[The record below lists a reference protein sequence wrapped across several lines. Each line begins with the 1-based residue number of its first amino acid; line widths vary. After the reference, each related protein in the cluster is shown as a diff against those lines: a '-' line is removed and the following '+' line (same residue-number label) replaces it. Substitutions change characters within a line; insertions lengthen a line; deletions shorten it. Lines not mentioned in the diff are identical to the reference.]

1 MNVPYELSLVEVLQ
15 KSLSYDRKDVEPL
28 LRYLGF
34 DESNLDFKKEST
46 RADADKIAAYFRK
59 MGSNDFAT
67 LFRGGDGVSY
77 GEIVYDVGKKL
88 KVKGVLEDAK
98 VSENEE
104 LIIQKLFSDALD
116 KMTEDE
122 RFQLMGS
129 LGISSK
135 SIPYAA
141 AGAAITQVLLRE
153 FGGFAIYKGAVTVA
167 NLVAKSI
174 LGAGLSFATNA
185 AITRVVAAA
194 IGPIGWIA
202 SGAWLAVDLAG
213 PAFRKTVPAV
223 VHIAMLRQIVMKR
236 VVVGVVGEGSV
247 GKDSLL
253 KATFGIDTNNI
264 NPVAGSTSTVEI
276 FNWAPKDG
284 DEPNDI
290 TRVINFPGFN
300 DLNEK
305 INELTEDHL
314 NHSDL
319 FIMVVDVNRGSNGT
333 DVSQLK
339 KLKERGRPILVCLNK
354 VDLPRPEDKEKLI
367 HAAEDRLSGDNVYFV
382 EAAFDPDPRLT
393 DSGPIGSEET
403 KNWVISQLRKA
414 GKDI

>member
-1 MNVPYELSLVEVLQ
+1 MNVPSELSLVEVLQ

-28 LRYLGF
+28 LKYLGF
-34 DESNLDFKKEST
+34 DESNLDFKKDSN
-46 RADADKIAAYFRK
+46 RADAGKIAAYFRK
-59 MGSNDFAT
+59 MGSNDIAT
-67 LFRGGDGVSY
+67 LFRDGAGVSY
-77 GEIVYDVGKKL
+77 DEIVYDVGRKL
-88 KVKGVLEDAK
+88 KVKGILEDAK
-98 VSENEE
+98 TSENEE

-116 KMTEDE
+116 KMTEEE

-153 FGGFAIYKGAVTVA
+153 LGGFAIYKGAVTVA
-167 NLVAKSI
+167 NLVAKSL
-174 LGAGLSFATNA
+174 LGTGLSFATNA

-194 IGPIGWIA
+194 VGPIGWIV

-300 DLNEK
+300 DLDEK

-354 VDLPRPEDKEKLI
+354 VDLPRPGDKEKLI
-367 HAAEDRLSGDNVYFV
+367 NAAKDRLSGNNVYFV
-382 EAAFDPDPRLT
+382 ETAFDPDPRLIH
-393 DSGPIGSEET
+393 SGPIGFEET
-403 KNWVISQLRKA
+403 KNWVISQLREA